1 MRLII
6 FRLLAIVGV
15 VFISVLS
22 FVVPKDPFEIIPA
35 MTVMSFDKP
44 VWVCI
49 MFGGSFIY
57 LIVLYIIYDY
67 LDKRKIV

>member
-44 VWVCI
+44 LWLCI
-49 MFGGSFIY
+49 MIGGSFVY
-57 LIVLYIIYDY
+57 LIILYNIYDY
-67 LDKRKIV
+67 LDKRKIA

>member
-44 VWVCI
+44 LWLCI
-49 MFGGSFIY
+49 MVGGSFVY
-57 LIVLYIIYDY
+57 LIILYSIYDY
-67 LDKRKIV
+67 LDKRKIA

>member
-44 VWVCI
+44 VWFCI
-49 MFGGSFIY
+49 MFCGSFIY
-57 LIVLYIIYDY
+57 LIVLYSIYDY
-67 LDKRKIV
+67 LDKRKIA